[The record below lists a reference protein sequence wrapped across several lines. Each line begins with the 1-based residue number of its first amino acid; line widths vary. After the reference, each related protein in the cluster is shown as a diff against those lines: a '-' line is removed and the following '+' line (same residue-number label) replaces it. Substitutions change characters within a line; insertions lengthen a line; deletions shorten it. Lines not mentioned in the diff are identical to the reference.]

1 MTQSNRKPLR
11 WDATKSILTQAARDV
26 PYVPL
31 FVPDVVLA
39 YGKGFASS
47 RVPDFMDFINGAW
60 LDTLERTS
68 A

>member
-1 MTQSNRKPLR
+1 MRPRVDQTS
-11 WDATKSILTQAARDV
+11 WAATKSILSQAAQQA

-39 YGKGFASS
+39 YGKGYTST

-60 LDTLERTS
+60 LDNLRRTS
-68 A
+68 G